1 MTGHFILL
9 ALALILVALLFF
21 VAGREAE
28 RNKLRKD
35 FRLQRND
42 PAVDLID
49 IRKSLWDGVWAYI
62 LWILLL
68 TAIWFAFSYDSL
80 RDGIIDRYRN
90 GEIVENV
97 TYKYQTVN
105 GEKILRDSTVTYSRP
120 EKE

>member
-21 VAGREAE
+21 VAGREVE

-35 FRLQRND
+35 FRLQEND
-42 PAVDLID
+42 KAAGLID

-68 TAIWFAFSYDSL
+68 TAIWFAFSYDGL

-105 GEKILRDSTVTYSRP
+105 GEKVLRDSTITYSRP

>member
-105 GEKILRDSTVTYSRP
+105 GEKVLRDSTITYSRP